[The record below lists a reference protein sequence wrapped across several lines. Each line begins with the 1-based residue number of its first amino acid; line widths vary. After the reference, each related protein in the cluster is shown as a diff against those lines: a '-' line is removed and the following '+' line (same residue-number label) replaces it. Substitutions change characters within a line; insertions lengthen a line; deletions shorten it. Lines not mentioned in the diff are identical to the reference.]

1 MSSLSK
7 IAKKHLGQ
15 NFLIDSRVKDRIIQ
29 AADIHAGDVLLEI
42 GPGLGDLT
50 ECLIAAG
57 ASVYA
62 IEKDTSLIPE
72 LQKRITNPKFHL
84 IPADFLTYNISQLPK
99 IDKIIG
105 NIPYNISTPII
116 EKLISQRTIC
126 RNIFLTV
133 QLEFAKRLTAQTH
146 TKDYGALTC
155 FVQYYYDP
163 RIHFQ
168 IRPQSFR
175 PVPKVTSSFIQLSF
189 HEPIKKAKNEETL
202 FLITRTAFSQRRK
215 TILNALSSIMP
226 KNNLKEILYE
236 LKIEENKRAENITIQ
251 DYIALANKIYETPIP
266 ANLKT
271 NV

>member
-29 AADIHAGDVLLEI
+29 ATDIKPGEVLLEI

-50 ECLIAAG
+50 EYLIAAG

-62 IEKDTSLIPE
+62 IEKDTALISE
-72 LQKRITNPKFHL
+72 LQKRINDSRLHL
-84 IPADFLTYNISQLPK
+84 ISADFLTYDISQLPK

-116 EKLISQRTIC
+116 EKVISQRAAC
-126 RNIFLTV
+126 RDIFLTV
-133 QLEFAKRLTAQTH
+133 QLEFAKRLTAQIN

-155 FVQYYYDP
+155 FVQYYYAP
-163 RIHFQ
+163 YIHFQ

-175 PVPKVTSSFIQLSF
+175 PIPKVTSSFIQLSF
-189 HEPIKKAKNEETL
+189 HEPVKKAKNEETL

-236 LKIEENKRAENITIQ
+236 LKIEENKRAENITVQ
-251 DYIALANKIYETPIP
+251 DYITLANKIYETSIP
-266 ANLKT
+266 ASLKT